1 MKIIKGLEALV
12 ISLKADIEMIGKTLD
27 ILINIKSMVS
37 PH

>member
-27 ILINIKSMVS
+27 NLINIKSMVS